1 MSWMIIFPSMNTST
15 HVKRDMIDIRKLREI
30 APKLKE
36 PIRSLLLSEPEN
48 MTVEEYVAK
57 VTDWLKLLE
66 LVEKQ

>member
-1 MSWMIIFPSMNTST
+1 
-15 HVKRDMIDIRKLREI
+15 MIDIRKLREI

>member
-1 MSWMIIFPSMNTST
+1 MSWMIIFPSMDNSV
-15 HVKRDMIDIRKLREI
+15 HFKKDMIDIRKLREI

-36 PIRSLLLSEPEN
+36 PIRSLLLSQPEN
-48 MTVEEYVAK
+48 MTAEEYVAK